1 MTEDVSDSVKENLL
15 IMSKNTGR
23 LLNLTNQLLDFR
35 KTESEAYLLNLQ
47 TQNVTEL
54 IRETIL
60 RFTPMAIQNNI
71 TLETDLPGDDM
82 FVQLDKEAF
91 LKIISNLLNNAM
103 KFCDRYVRL
112 EANIIDNEASEFHLI
127 TINDGELIPEASK
140 KEIFKPFIQIDEV
153 QEKNISGTG
162 IGLALASSLAELHG
176 GSLTLEN
183 NDKYNRFLLKLPVG
197 NVSFNDSC
205 IHEQKK
211 KKRSIWRKLTMNK
224 EKELLYCWSMM
235 M

>member
-1 MTEDVSDSVKENLL
+1 
-15 IMSKNTGR
+15 MSKNTGR

-91 LKIISNLLNNAM
+91 LKIIRQS
-103 KFCDRYVRL
+103 
-112 EANIIDNEASEFHLI
+112 
-127 TINDGELIPEASK
+127 
-140 KEIFKPFIQIDEV
+140 FK
-153 QEKNISGTG
+153 
-162 IGLALASSLAELHG
+162 
-176 GSLTLEN
+176 
-183 NDKYNRFLLKLPVG
+183 
-197 NVSFNDSC
+197 
-205 IHEQKK
+205 
-211 KKRSIWRKLTMNK
+211 
-224 EKELLYCWSMM
+224 
-235 M
+235 